1 MMEFAAAHEITSR
14 LYELGLTGEQLV
26 ESVSKG
32 LDARRRCTDD
42 HPPSAP
48 GYYHWSETHVALRQ
62 TLRPL
67 GWEKNDDGNFSTVVS
82 PDGWTAITIATGDA
96 RTDREGR
103 PLPTTKYPRGA
114 MTQVAV
120 QTNNQLEL
128 DLDSGEIIVPS
139 DPERPQRTTWWLL
152 INTRHNGVWM
162 ELSRPRSLRRED
174 NRIDSW
180 SERIILKPLDM
191 EPTSQIPLDEQGMPP
206 IDIPLER
213 R

>member
-1 MMEFAAAHEITSR
+1 MREFAVAHEITSR
-14 LYELGLTGEQLV
+14 LYELGLTEEQLV

-48 GYYHWSETHVALRQ
+48 GYYQWSETNVALRQ
-62 TLRPL
+62 ILRPL
-67 GWEKNDDGNFSTVVS
+67 GWEKNDDVNFSTVVS
-82 PDGWTAITIATGDA
+82 PDGRTAIAIATGDA
-96 RTDREGR
+96 RTGREGQ
-103 PLPTTKYPRGA
+103 PSPTTKYPRGA

-128 DLDSGEIIVPS
+128 DLTFGRIIVPPG
-139 DPERPQRTTWWLL
+139 PEPPQRATWWLL
-152 INTRHNGVWM
+152 INEYRNVVWT
-162 ELSRPRSLRRED
+162 ELSLPRSFCRED

-180 SERIILKPLDM
+180 LERIILKPLGV
-191 EPTSQIPLDEQGMPP
+191 EPTSQIPLDEPEVPP
-206 IDIPLER
+206 IDIPIER